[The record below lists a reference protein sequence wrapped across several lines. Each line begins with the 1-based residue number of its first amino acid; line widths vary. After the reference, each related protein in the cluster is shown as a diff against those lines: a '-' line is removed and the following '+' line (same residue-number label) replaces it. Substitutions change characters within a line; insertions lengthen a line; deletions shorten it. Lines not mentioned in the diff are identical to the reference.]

1 MQETHNTLPDPALRQ
16 EPRNL
21 KKSDFARFVGVSAG
35 RVSQMIKAGLP
46 VERDGSI
53 DVARGKLWIAEN
65 INPTRA
71 ASQAQGA
78 TLFGEE
84 RHHVSLT
91 AERAR
96 LAKEQAD
103 AAELKNSILRRDL
116 VAASDVEREWSAV
129 LRKVR
134 SAVLAIPSRM
144 RQTLPHLTAY
154 DVQVLDVE
162 LRSVLEGLANDA

>member
-1 MQETHNTLPDPALRQ
+1 MHAAHNTLPDPALRQ

-21 KKSDFARFVGVSAG
+21 SKSAFAKLVNVSAG
-35 RVSQMIKAGLP
+35 RVSQMVKAGMP

-84 RHHVSLT
+84 RQQASLT

-103 AAELKNSILRRDL
+103 AAELKNAILRRDL
-116 VAASDVEREWSAV
+116 VAASDVEREWSAI

-134 SAVLAIPSRM
+134 AAVMAVPSRM
-144 RQTLPHLTAY
+144 RQTLPHLTAH
-154 DVQVLDVE
+154 DVQVLDAE
-162 LRSVLEGLANDA
+162 LRRVLEELASDA